1 MPDTEL
7 SLGDFIRR
15 ARVARGLSQR
25 RLSLNAGLSPSYV
38 GKIEA
43 GENDPSFRAVSKLAV
58 ELGLNAREVFLL
70 VKLEATRG

>member
-7 SLGDFIRR
+7 SLGDFIRH
-15 ARVARGLSQR
+15 ARESKGLSQR

-43 GENDPSFRAVSKLAV
+43 GENEPSFRAVAKLAI

-70 VKLEATRG
+70 VRREASKG